1 MNKLVLKLNDIFETQ
16 ASIFQKLQEKL
27 EINSNLQQL
36 SFILYTT
43 KWGFLH
49 VLHDVIVCY
58 QKLFDKL
65 LIKRTLKGPG
75 YLRDKLACQDV

>member
-43 KWGFLH
+43 K
-49 VLHDVIVCY
+49 
-58 QKLFDKL
+58 
-65 LIKRTLKGPG
+65 
-75 YLRDKLACQDV
+75 